1 MQTNV
6 TSHQPPSK
14 RPLSSRA
21 SVRGDIQV
29 ESAQIVFSR
38 TKLRTRISVLVAYMN
53 ELDLSHS
60 QITSPSSLHA
70 LETAS
75 GKSAVR
81 RPALRV
87 IGFDSGLSNMMTRRG
102 EGIAFR

>member
-29 ESAQIVFSR
+29 ESAQILFSRSR

-60 QITSPSSLHA
+60 QITSPSLLRA
-70 LETAS
+70 LETA
-75 GKSAVR
+75 GER
-81 RPALRV
+81 E
-87 IGFDSGLSNMMTRRG
+87 IGGAQTCLTCNRF
-102 EGIAFR
+102 